1 MKTLLPLI
9 LIFLVCIACS
19 KTPDT
24 LVSKFDEKQMDAA
37 IAKAKS
43 SVQDFIDEL
52 QAKNADSYSVKA
64 PITDKH
70 GTEHFWVTDVTYK
83 DGAFS
88 GLIGNDPGIV
98 KNVKFGQPWTIK
110 KEDISDWMYIK
121 NEMIHGG
128 FTIEPLLGTFPKEE
142 AEAIRSKLVR

>member
-1 MKTLLPLI
+1 MKQLLPHLLTLL
-9 LIFLVCIACS
+9 VCVSCS
-19 KTPDT
+19 KAPDT
-24 LVSKFDEKQMDAA
+24 LVCEYDEKQMDAA

-43 SVQDFIDEL
+43 SVQDFITVLE
-52 QAKNADSYSVKA
+52 AKSADSYSIKA

-83 DGAFS
+83 DGVFS
-88 GLIGNDPGIV
+88 GLIGNDPGV
-98 KNVKFGQPWTIK
+98 VQNVKFGQPWTIK

-121 NEMIHGG
+121 NERIHGG
-128 FTIEPLLGTFPKEE
+128 FTIDPLLGTFPKEE